1 MEDGSLGEIGKI
13 SIHSDN
19 IRNID
24 KITKIIYVQANI
36 FSCPKS
42 ITLRINKCKVI
53 INVINSLTISK

>member
-24 KITKIIYVQANI
+24 KI
-36 FSCPKS
+36 S
-42 ITLRINKCKVI
+42 IHENEIN
-53 INVINSLTISK
+53 